1 MRRDIRRFVDIL
13 VGVAFAALLVLGL
26 ARPAAAYPPGTSLTL
41 TANKLH
47 VTSSETAIFT
57 ANFAKP
63 YTSVKFTYGSSSKTV
78 MANGSGVAVVS
89 LKTPGTGMWVARAV
103 NLTESATTT
112 VYAPK
117 ISLTKST
124 SKPGTTNS
132 VKVQF
137 VQPGTVLTVMIGN
150 TSYYSSGAGT
160 GTVTINFVTPPKG
173 RYNVLVY
180 VSTQLFATLR
190 LDSK

>member
-1 MRRDIRRFVDIL
+1 MRRDIRRFIDVL
-13 VGVAFAALLVLGL
+13 VGIAFVALLLVGL

-41 TANKLH
+41 TANKIH
-47 VTSSETAIFT
+47 AISGETVTFT

-63 YTSVKFTYGSSSKTV
+63 YTSVRFTYGSSSKSV
-78 MANGSGVAVVS
+78 SANASGIAVVG
-89 LKTPGTGMWVARAV
+89 LKTPGTGLWVARAV
-103 NLTESATTT
+103 NLTETATTT

-132 VKVQF
+132 VKVQYA
-137 VQPGTVLTVMIGN
+137 QPGVVLTVVVGN
-150 TSYYSSGAGT
+150 ATYYSTGAGPNV
-160 GTVTINFVTPPKG
+160 VTINFVTPPKG
-173 RYNVLVY
+173 RYNLLVY